1 VVPPRVWVVS
11 PCWEDGTDAATRGD
25 RHIMTTL
32 GFLTFSSSRHDD
44 RTHWLAY
51 AVLDDLDLI

>member
-1 VVPPRVWVVS
+1 
-11 PCWEDGTDAATRGD
+11 
-25 RHIMTTL
+25 MTTL